1 MSRRVKL
8 IFNPHAH
15 RGRAWE
21 DARALQA
28 IVGRY
33 SQSEWA
39 STEYPMHAAELAR
52 EAAEQGFDVV
62 AAIGGDGT
70 ANEVINGLM
79 SAPLERRPL
88 LASVPVGSGND
99 FASNVGI
106 AKDSAAAMERVFTG
120 SPRAIDVGQAVDQ
133 AGRARYFGNVFGI
146 GFDAQVTLYSYKARI
161 LQGFAMY
168 LWCTIQTILHN
179 HDAPLLTLRV
189 DGGEPFRQSA
199 LMFTICNGPREG
211 GGFFVAPDARPDDGI
226 LHYASIE
233 QTSRLMMFRLIPE
246 VMKGTHGR
254 FRQVHMGHFKEV
266 ELNSDRPLT
275 IQVDGEILAGF
286 HSDVTG
292 LRVRVLPAALQV
304 IV

>member
-1 MSRRVKL
+1 MGRRVKL

-28 IVGRY
+28 IVRRSGEA
-33 SQSEWA
+33 EWA
-39 STEYPMHAAELAR
+39 STEGPMHAAQLAV
-52 EAAEQGFDVV
+52 EAADQGFDVV

-70 ANEVINGLM
+70 ANEVITGLM
-79 SAPLERRPL
+79 SLPPERRPL

-106 AKDSAAAMERVFTG
+106 AKEPADAMQRVFTG
-120 SPRAIDVGQAVDQ
+120 SPRAIDIGQAVDQ
-133 AGRARYFGNVFGI
+133 AGRRRYFGNVLGI
-146 GFDAQVTLYSYKARI
+146 GFDAQVTLYSYQAKI

-168 LWCTIQTILHN
+168 LWCTIQAIMRN
-179 HDAPLLTLRV
+179 HEAPILTLRT
-189 DGGEPFRQSA
+189 DGGEPIRQSA

-246 VMKGTHGR
+246 VMNGTHGR
-254 FRQVHMGHFKEV
+254 FRQVHMGQFKE
-266 ELNSDRPLT
+266 LDLASDRPLT
-275 IQVDGEILAGF
+275 IQVDGEMLAGF

-304 IV
+304 II

>member
-1 MSRRVKL
+1 MSRRTKL

-21 DARALQA
+21 EARALQA
-28 IVGRY
+28 IVGRFGDC
-33 SQSEWA
+33 EWA
-39 STEYPMHAAELAR
+39 STEHPLHATQLAK

-79 SAPLERRPL
+79 SLPVGRRPL
-88 LASVPVGSGND
+88 LASVPIGSGND

-106 AKDSAAAMERVFTG
+106 ARDRAAAMERVFIG
-120 SPRAIDVGQAVDQ
+120 SPRAIDVGEATDQ
-133 AGRARYFGNVFGI
+133 AGRRRYFGNVFGI
-146 GFDAQVTLYSYKARI
+146 GFDAQVTLYSYQAKV

-168 LWCTIQTILHN
+168 LWCTIQTIVRN
-179 HDAPLLTLRV
+179 HDAPVLTLRI
-189 DGGEPFRQSA
+189 DGGEPSRQSA
-199 LMFTICNGPREG
+199 LMFTICNGAREG
-211 GGFFVAPDARPDDGI
+211 GGFFVAPDAKPDDGI
-226 LHYASIE
+226 LDYAAIE
-233 QTSRLMMFRLIPE
+233 QTSRLMMFRLVPE

-254 FRQVHMGHFKEV
+254 FRQVHMGSFREMD
-266 ELNSDRPLT
+266 LQSDRPLT
-275 IQVDGEILAGF
+275 IHIDGEILAGF